1 MIMTTASHESDPLIQ
16 FLSELQP
23 LSVELIEGAR
33 KETFKISVR
42 KNNVLSCFAELVTE
56 GCLFFVVKGLVRAF
70 VMDEGKDITTWLT
83 DENDFIGNIRNP
95 GTFKPT
101 FEEQYQALEDSELL
115 VLPYRIIDDMYTQ
128 FPEAN
133 VLARKLLAIQY
144 HMSQE
149 RSILSRI
156 PSAEARYKQFKI
168 GHPTIK
174 SRVPLKFLAS
184 YLGMRIETLSRIRKK
199 AKIEASDGI

>member
-1 MIMTTASHESDPLIQ
+1 MVAASHESDPLIQ
-16 FLSELQP
+16 FLNVLQP
-23 LSVELIEGAR
+23 LSAELIEEAR

-42 KNNVLSCFAELVTE
+42 KNNILPSFAELVKD
-56 GCLFFVVKGLVRAF
+56 GCLFFVAKGLVRAF
-70 VMDEGKDITTWLT
+70 VVDDGKDITTWLT

-115 VLPYRIIDDMYTQ
+115 VLTYRVIDDMYTL

-199 AKIEASDGI
+199 GKIDASPED